1 MKPIRPFELLIAW
14 RYLGAQRKSLFV
26 SLISVFS
33 MLGVAIGTMALL
45 LVLSAINGFEG
56 EVTKQMMGKDA
67 HFEVM
72 KYHMEPIEDWEKV
85 SAEIR
90 EAPEVTATAPF
101 VVTKVGISS
110 RQVNDGI
117 ALYGIVDSLSADVL
131 ALKEQVRWG
140 EYSLDSMWA
149 PGGVKRPAVIL
160 GVHLADRLRAK
171 IGDPVVLQTFATPEV
186 MGIESAAPRMVQC
199 SVSGIFESGMYE
211 YDASIAYVDLRV
223 AQKLLGMGGGVT
235 GIQGKV
241 TDPWNAE
248 VVAAAVAKKLG
259 RPHYALDWKARNK
272 NLIKWMSIE
281 KILFGSV
288 ITLIIVVAA
297 FNIISSLIMLVF
309 EKTREI
315 GILRAMG
322 VSSKSVMKIF
332 VMVGGFIGLIG
343 SVLGCALGVGICL
356 AQMKWGLIKLPPDVY
371 MVSVFPVAVEWAD
384 VVAVFLVSNVICL
397 LATVPPAVKA
407 SRMDPVG
414 AIRHE

>member
-67 HFEVM
+67 HFEAM
-72 KYHMEPIEDWEKV
+72 KYHMEAVDGWDSLRAAILEDED
-85 SAEIR
+85 
-90 EAPEVTATAPF
+90 VTFAAPF

-110 RQVNDGI
+110 RHVNDGVV
-117 ALYGIVDSLSADVL
+117 LYGIVDSLSRDVL
-131 ALKEQVRWG
+131 DLPKQVKWG

-160 GVHLADRLRAK
+160 GVQLADRLRAT
-171 IGDPVVLQTFATPEV
+171 IGDPVVLQTFATPEA
-186 MGIESAAPRMVQC
+186 MGIESALPRMVQC

-211 YDASIAYVDLRV
+211 YDASIVYVDLGV
-223 AQKLLGMGGGVT
+223 AQRLLGMGGGVS

-241 TDPWNAE
+241 KDPWHAE
-248 VVAAAVAKKLG
+248 VVAARVGKKLG
-259 RPHYALDWKARNK
+259 HPFYTMDWKARNK

-281 KILFGSV
+281 KLLFGGV

-297 FNIISSLIMLVF
+297 FNIISSLIMLVL

-322 VSSKSVMKIF
+322 VPSRSVMKVF

-343 SVLGCALGVGICL
+343 SVLGCAAGVGFCL
-356 AQMKWGLIKLPPDVY
+356 AQMKWGFIKLPPDVY
-371 MVSVFPVAVEWAD
+371 MVSVFPIKVLWQDVAAVF
-384 VVAVFLVSNVICL
+384 VVANLICL
-397 LATVPPAVKA
+397 LATIPPAVKA